1 MMQWQTKDVLTD
13 LLCSLVQYQSIT
25 GSEAEIAM
33 AENIHSLLAQKNYF
47 KTNPRHLR
55 LHPLDDGRRLI
66 TALVKSAPDKK
77 ETVILLSHFDVV
89 GVEDYGSLKNLAFQ
103 PKELTK
109 EINYRNDQMP
119 VSVQYDLK
127 NGDWLFGRGTMDM
140 KAGLALQLSML
151 EKAMDDQFDGNIL
164 LLSVPDEEV
173 NSKGMVEALP
183 VLEQIKKEEGLHF
196 NACLNSEPS
205 FSKYPGDQN
214 YYIYTGSIGKI
225 LPGFYCYG
233 KESHV
238 GEPFSGINP
247 NLMISFLSQEIELNE
262 SFIEKIEDEVTP
274 PPVSLMQRDLKEEY
288 SVQTPQAAV
297 AMYNVLYLKQ
307 TVKELND
314 KLLKGAEEAAKKAD
328 AYIQKKAASFQ
339 KNVSDFSIPVSNVKV
354 MMFEELYAE
363 AVKQYGE
370 EEIKRRQNLLV
381 SQRDKGDRDFSTLLV
396 QDLASLCN
404 DMAPMIVLFYS
415 PPLYPAVSSSKDPY
429 IRNIITH
436 IQDDAKTT
444 HDISLTDASFFTGLS
459 DLSFIGTPS
468 SENKLEKLT
477 NNLPLQNNGFVFPED
492 VMEQLKMPVLNVGP
506 LGKDPHQWTERLELT
521 YSFEYLPGILTE
533 SIHKLFNKKMQKEKV

>member
-1 MMQWQTKDVLTD
+1 MNEWQTKDELTD
-13 LLCSLVQYQSIT
+13 LLCSLVQCQSIT
-25 GSEAEIAM
+25 DSEAEIAM
-33 AENIHSLLAQKNYF
+33 AENLHSLLVQKSYF
-47 KTNPRHLR
+47 KTNPDHLK
-55 LHPLDDGRRLI
+55 LHPLHDGRRLI
-66 TALVKSAPDKK
+66 TALVKSAADTK

-103 PKELTK
+103 PKELTE
-109 EINYRNDQMP
+109 EIKNSIDQMP
-119 VSVQYDLK
+119 KTVQYDME

-140 KAGLALQLSML
+140 KAGLTIHLSIL
-151 EKAMDDQFDGNIL
+151 EKAMDGQFDGNIL

-173 NSKGMVEALP
+173 NSKGMLEALP
-183 VLEQIKKEEGLHF
+183 VLDQIKKEEELTY

-205 FSKYPGDQN
+205 FSKYPGDPN

-247 NLMISFLSQEIELNE
+247 NLMNSFLSQEIELNE
-262 SFIEKIEDEVTP
+262 SFIEKMGDEVTP
-274 PPVSLMQRDLKEEY
+274 PPVSLMQRDLKDEY

-297 AMYNVLYLKQ
+297 SMYNVLYLKQ

-328 AYIQKKAASFQ
+328 AYVQKKAASFQ
-339 KNVSDFSIPVSNVKV
+339 NNVPDFSFPVSNVKV

-363 AVKQYGE
+363 SVKQYGE

-396 QDLASLCN
+396 QDLASLCK
-404 DMAPMIVLFYS
+404 DIAPMIVLFYS
-415 PPLYPAVSSSKDPY
+415 PPFYPSVSSYNDPY
-429 IRNIITH
+429 IRNIIDH
-436 IQDDAKTT
+436 IQQYSKTM
-444 HDISLTDASFFTGLS
+444 HNINLTEAAYFTGLS

-468 SENKLEKLT
+468 AENKLEKLT
-477 NNLPLQNNGFVFPED
+477 NNLPLQNNGFVLPED
-492 VMEQLKMPVLNVGP
+492 VMEQLTMPVLNIGP
-506 LGKDPHQWTERLELT
+506 LGKDPHQWTERLEVT
-521 YSFEYLPGILTE
+521 YSFKYLPDILKETIE
-533 SIHKLFNKKMQKEKV
+533 QLFHQKNL